1 MKKLFAAL
9 TMAAFTM
16 VVTPS
21 FAQTQPEQPKK
32 EEEKKE
38 KKGKKKGEEKKE
50 EKKG

>member
-32 EEEKKE
+32 EEKE
-38 KKGKKKGEEKKE
+38 KKSKKKGEEKKE

>member
-1 MKKLFAAL
+1 MKKILAAL

-32 EEEKKE
+32 EEKKE
-38 KKGKKKGEEKKE
+38 SKKKKGEEKKE
-50 EKKG
+50 EKKK

>member
-1 MKKLFAAL
+1 MKKILAAL

-32 EEEKKE
+32 EEKE
-38 KKGKKKGEEKKE
+38 KKSKKHKKGEEKKE
-50 EKKG
+50 EKK

>member
-1 MKKLFAAL
+1 MKKILAAL

-32 EEEKKE
+32 EEKRESKK
-38 KKGKKKGEEKKE
+38 KKKGEEKKE
-50 EKKG
+50 EKK

>member
-32 EEEKKE
+32 EEKKQ
-38 KKGKKKGEEKKE
+38 KKGKKKGEEKQE

>member
-1 MKKLFAAL
+1 MKKILAAL

-32 EEEKKE
+32 EEKKE
-38 KKGKKKGEEKKE
+38 KKSKKKKGEEKKE
-50 EKKG
+50 EKK

>member
-1 MKKLFAAL
+1 MKKILAAL

-32 EEEKKE
+32 EEKKE
-38 KKGKKKGEEKKE
+38 TKKKGEEKKE
-50 EKKG
+50 EKKK

>member
-1 MKKLFAAL
+1 MKKILAAM

-32 EEEKKE
+32 EEKKE
-38 KKGKKKGEEKKE
+38 SKKKKGEEKKE
-50 EKKG
+50 EKK

>member
-1 MKKLFAAL
+1 MKKILAAL

-32 EEEKKE
+32 EEKKE
-38 KKGKKKGEEKKE
+38 SKKKKKEEKKE
-50 EKKG
+50 EEKKQ

>member
-32 EEEKKE
+32 EEKKH
-38 KKGKKKGEEKKE
+38 KKGKKKGEGKKE
-50 EKKG
+50 EKRG

>member
-1 MKKLFAAL
+1 MKKILAAL

-32 EEEKKE
+32 EEKKKE
-38 KKGKKKGEEKKE
+38 SKKHKKEEKKE
-50 EKKG
+50 EKKQ